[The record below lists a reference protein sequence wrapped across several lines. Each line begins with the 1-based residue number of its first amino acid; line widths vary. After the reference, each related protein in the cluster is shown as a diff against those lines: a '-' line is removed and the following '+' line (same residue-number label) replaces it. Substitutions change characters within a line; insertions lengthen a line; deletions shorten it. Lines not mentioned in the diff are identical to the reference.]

1 MNSNFDRSLSRED
14 VMRRRASLLQRLHID
29 GQLLL
34 LLVIL
39 ISGGLFVLYSAS
51 GKSWD
56 LLFKQAASFG
66 IGLVAMFIVAQFE
79 PRFMARWVP
88 VGYVLGCCC
97 WWRWMSWATTP
108 WAPRAGSTSPG

>member
-51 GKSWD
+51 GKNWD

-66 IGLVAMFIVAQFE
+66 IGLATLNIATRPMPNEVD
-79 PRFMARWVP
+79 RFNSRSP
-88 VGYVLGCCC
+88 VLPL
-97 WWRWMSWATTP
+97 AE
-108 WAPRAGSTSPG
+108 

>member
-51 GKSWD
+51 G
-56 LLFKQAASFG
+56 
-66 IGLVAMFIVAQFE
+66 
-79 PRFMARWVP
+79 P
-88 VGYVLGCCC
+88 GY
-97 WWRWMSWATTP
+97 S
-108 WAPRAGSTSPG
+108 